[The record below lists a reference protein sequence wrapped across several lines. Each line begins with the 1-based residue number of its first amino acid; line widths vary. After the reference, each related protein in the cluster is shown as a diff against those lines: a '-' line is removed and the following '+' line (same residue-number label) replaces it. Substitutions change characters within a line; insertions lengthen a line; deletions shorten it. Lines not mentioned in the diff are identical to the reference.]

1 MAFTSG
7 LTVTVNNF
15 IVKATGVDFG
25 ELMAV
30 RGLMQM
36 PVMFTIIALQGK
48 IPGFFGL
55 KGPIIY
61 LTLIFDKFIGN
72 IKKMIPPTLYLK
84 LLTLLV
90 GCFGACIMLSTFA
103 CVKFMPVNSFLLF
116 YTVQLWTFQ
125 E

>member
-36 PVMFTIIALQGK
+36 PVMFTIIALQG
-48 IPGFFGL
+48 IFFFGL
-55 KGPIIY
+55 KGPIIL
-61 LTLIFDKFIGN
+61 LTLTYDKFIGN
-72 IKKMIPPTLYLK
+72 IKKMIPPTLYTK

-103 CVKFMPVNSFLLF
+103 CVKFMPVNLFLF
-116 YTVQLWTFQ
+116 FN
-125 E
+125 

>member
-48 IPGFFGL
+48 IE
-55 KGPIIY
+55 
-61 LTLIFDKFIGN
+61 TDA
-72 IKKMIPPTLYLK
+72 KKYYWPRNK
-84 LLTLLV
+84 LLL
-90 GCFGACIMLSTFA
+90 
-103 CVKFMPVNSFLLF
+103 KNPPFLPNL
-116 YTVQLWTFQ
+116 Q
-125 E
+125 ETW